1 MRRTSIVVNLRVVVF
16 HEGFSQRE
24 NNLSRVD
31 NYRDLAMDK
40 PLLNNR
46 FDRIRIS
53 GVTLNICYFL
63 FFSGCPNGHP
73 YVIGDVSLYI
83 NSHLI

>member
-31 NYRDLAMDK
+31 NLIFTSYEGNNCFTIPKLLVYNLNDK
-40 PLLNNR
+40 K
-46 FDRIRIS
+46 IIS
-53 GVTLNICYFL
+53 GI
-63 FFSGCPNGHP
+63 
-73 YVIGDVSLYI
+73 
-83 NSHLI
+83 

>member
-31 NYRDLAMDK
+31 NPEPEARDK
-40 PLLNNR
+40 
-46 FDRIRIS
+46 I
-53 GVTLNICYFL
+53 Y
-63 FFSGCPNGHP
+63 
-73 YVIGDVSLYI
+73 
-83 NSHLI
+83 